1 MRCNTPVLLVYN
13 ALFDNLLELLKN
25 ISKVRKSI
33 IAKKNIK
40 KNELFSEK
48 NLCSKRPGT
57 GLSPMLWDEI
67 IGKKATRNYK
77 IDDFIK
83 LD

>member
-1 MRCNTPVLLVYN
+1 M
-13 ALFDNLLELLKN
+13 
-25 ISKVRKSI
+25 RKSI

-48 NLCSKRPGT
+48 NLCSKRPGI
-57 GLSPMLWDEI
+57 GLSPMLWDKI
-67 IGKKATRNYK
+67 IGTRSTRDYK
-77 IDDFIK
+77 VNDLIR